1 MVQCQV
7 CYGKGKQGNLGVLSQ
22 DCTACNG
29 IGFTKPGYGV
39 NQPGMGFGGPGIPG
53 PNMYGP
59 HHMVGPH
66 YMAGGPH
73 YAGGFG
79 GPGYGAYPPHY

>member
-1 MVQCQV
+1 M
-7 CYGKGKQGNLGVLSQ
+7 GVLSQ

-39 NQPGMGFGGPGIPG
+39 NPGMGFGGPGIPG
-53 PNMYGP
+53 PGMYGP

-79 GPGYGAYPPHY
+79 GPGYGDYPPHY